1 MDKLIQIQKVVE
13 DLFKKKSS
21 HEKVLYMGRLR
32 LDKLGKCIMLLK
44 VGWCKLGFY
53 VVKRMKFS

>member
-1 MDKLIQIQKVVE
+1 MDKLIQIQKVAE
-13 DLFKKKSS
+13 DLFKKKS

-44 VGWCKLGFY
+44 VGWCKLGFDF
-53 VVKRMKFS
+53 VKRMKFS